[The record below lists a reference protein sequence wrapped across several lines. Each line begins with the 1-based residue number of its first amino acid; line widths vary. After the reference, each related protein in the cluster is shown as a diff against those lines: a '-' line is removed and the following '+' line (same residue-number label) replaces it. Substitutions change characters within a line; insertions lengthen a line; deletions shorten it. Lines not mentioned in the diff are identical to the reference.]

1 VSNWCCKGLRFN
13 PNFKINNLIKGIV
26 MLSSDNSNQERQSL
40 HGNWSSRLAFIM
52 AVTGSAVGLGNIWK
66 FPYMAG
72 QNGGGAFVLVYLLF
86 VFLIGM
92 PVMMSEILIGRRGRR
107 NPVATMALLGEE
119 EGGSG
124 HWRWLGALGVIT
136 AMLILS
142 YYSVIAGWTLTYI
155 PKAITGQF
163 AGADAATIANL
174 FDDFVSNPIAV
185 ITAHTLF
192 MFLNFFV
199 IARGVKGLETAV
211 KFLMPALLFLL
222 FVLFYYSLTSG
233 SFSEGVSF
241 MFTPNF
247 AALNW
252 DGVLTAMGLACFTLS
267 IGMGAIMAYGAYLP
281 QETSITNAA
290 VSVVVA
296 DTGIAVLSGLVIFPL
311 VFANNLNPGE
321 GPDLVFKTLPLVF
334 GQMQAGVF
342 LATIFFVLLAFA
354 ALTSALGLMEP
365 AVAWMVESTKYSRK
379 TSSAVIAL
387 LIWFFGLGTALSDN
401 LLSEFKFFRGTI
413 YENVDFITSNIMLP
427 LSAVFITIFAA
438 WVMSQNSTSE
448 ELDGHGLVYKIWQLL
463 ARYFAPI
470 AILIIFLQA
479 IGWI

>member
-1 VSNWCCKGLRFN
+1 
-13 PNFKINNLIKGIV
+13 
-26 MLSSDNSNQERQSL
+26 MLSSDNTNEERQSL

-119 EGGSG
+119 EGGSK
-124 HWRWLGALGVIT
+124 HWKWVGALGVIT

-155 PKAITGQF
+155 PKALSGQF
-163 AGADAATIANL
+163 AGADAASIAKL
-174 FDDFVSNPIAV
+174 FDNFVSNPMAV
-185 ITAHTLF
+185 IAAHTIF

-222 FVLFYYSLTSG
+222 FILFYYSLTSG
-233 SFSEGVSF
+233 SFAEGVSF

-247 AALNW
+247 AALDW

-281 QETSITNAA
+281 QETSITSAA

-311 VFANNLNPGE
+311 VFANGLNPGE

-334 GQMQAGVF
+334 GQMQAGTF

-365 AVAWMVESTKYSRK
+365 AVAWMVESTKYTRK
-379 TSSAVIAL
+379 KSSAIIAG
-387 LIWFFGLGTALSDN
+387 LIWLFGLGTALSDN
-401 LLSEFKFFRGTI
+401 VLSEFKFFQGTI

-427 LSAVFITIFAA
+427 VSAVLITVFAA
-438 WVMSQNSTSE
+438 WVMSKNSTSE
-448 ELDGHGLVYKIWQLL
+448 ELDGHGLVYKMWQLL
-463 ARYFAPI
+463 ARYFSPI

>member
-1 VSNWCCKGLRFN
+1 
-13 PNFKINNLIKGIV
+13 
-26 MLSSDNSNQERQSL
+26 MLSSDNTNEERQSL

-119 EGGSG
+119 EGGSK
-124 HWRWLGALGVIT
+124 HWKWVGALGVIT

-155 PKAITGQF
+155 PKALSGQF
-163 AGADAATIANL
+163 AGADAASIANL
-174 FDDFVSNPIAV
+174 FDNFVSNPMAV
-185 ITAHTLF
+185 IAAHTIF

-222 FVLFYYSLTSG
+222 FILFYYSLTSG
-233 SFSEGVSF
+233 SFAEGVSF

-247 AALNW
+247 AALDW

-281 QETSITNAA
+281 QETSITSAA

-311 VFANNLNPGE
+311 VFANGLNPGE

-334 GQMQAGVF
+334 GQMQAGTF

-365 AVAWMVESTKYSRK
+365 AVAWMVESTKYTRK
-379 TSSAVIAL
+379 KSSAIIAG
-387 LIWFFGLGTALSDN
+387 LIWLFGLGTALSDN
-401 LLSEFKFFRGTI
+401 VLSEFKFFQGTI

-427 LSAVFITIFAA
+427 VSAVLITVFAA
-438 WVMSQNSTSE
+438 WIMSKNSTSE
-448 ELDGHGLVYKIWQLL
+448 ELDGHGLVYKMWQLL
-463 ARYFAPI
+463 ARYFSPI